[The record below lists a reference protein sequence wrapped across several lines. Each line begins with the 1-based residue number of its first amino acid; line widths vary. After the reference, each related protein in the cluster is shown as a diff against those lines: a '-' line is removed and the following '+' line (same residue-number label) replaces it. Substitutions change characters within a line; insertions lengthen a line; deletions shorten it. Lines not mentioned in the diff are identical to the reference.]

1 MEKNNEKEKT
11 SKRRTKAQEDKMI
24 ELKKEEKEE
33 NIKED
38 MSDDYD
44 IEIPERKEKE
54 TEIRNVRIQKKQ
66 SKKVS
71 DIVVICFVL
80 FLIVTSIIVWTIKS
94 GNLKSISSIVNPKK
108 ETEKVELKHTD
119 SATVKSEGVYITDVS
134 EVVDE
139 VMPSIVAIT
148 SKTVI
153 DSGRFGP
160 SFYGYGFGEGGSYT
174 TEGAGSGVIV
184 SENDNEIF
192 VLTNYHVVEN
202 SSELSVKFI
211 DDKSHDATVKGVSER
226 KDIAIVSV
234 QKKDIDNETLKQI
247 KIATIG
253 NSNELK
259 VGNGIIAI
267 GNALGY
273 GQSVT
278 TGVVSALNREV
289 STDDYTQDMIQ
300 IDAAINGGNSGGAL
314 LNSKGEVVGIN
325 SVKYSSSGSSTSAS
339 VEGMG
344 FAIPISDVED
354 IIKKLITGKN
364 DEGGLTLGIEGYM
377 TNSDTIANY
386 NFPEGFYVSA
396 ITKDGNAEDS
406 ELEIGNII
414 TEIDNNKVTSIE
426 TIRKV
431 LNKKEKGDTVTLKVK
446 YTSRNEYKEKEITIT
461 LKK

>member
-1 MEKNNEKEKT
+1 MKK
-11 SKRRTKAQEDKMI
+11 DI
-24 ELKKEEKEE
+24 EFEEE
-33 NIKED
+33 NVRRNSSKNE
-38 MSDDYD
+38 
-44 IEIPERKEKE
+44 ERVVKVEK
-54 TEIRNVRIQKKQ
+54 KK
-66 SKKVS
+66 SS
-71 DIVVICFVL
+71 HVIAWTIGICL
-80 FLIVTSIIVWTIKS
+80 FLSVIFVGSTLVLWKTGKLGAIKRW
-94 GNLKSISSIVNPKK
+94 LKNELTQT
-108 ETEKVELKHTD
+108 ETVEIKHTD
-119 SATVKSEGVYITDVS
+119 TVTVKSDGVYITDVS

-153 DSGRFGP
+153 SSGNYGP
-160 SFYGYGFGEGGSYT
+160 SIFGFGGGSYT

-192 VLTNYHVVEN
+192 ILTNYHVVEN
-202 SSELSVKFI
+202 TTELSVQFI
-211 DDKSHDATVKGVSER
+211 NDKSYDATIKGVSKS

-234 QKKDIDNETLKQI
+234 SKKEMDSETLKSV
-247 KIATIG
+247 KIATLG

-289 STDDYTQDMIQ
+289 TTDSYSQEMIQ

-325 SVKYSSSGSSTSAS
+325 AVKYSNRTSGSAS
-339 VEGMG
+339 IEGMG

-354 IIKKLITGKN
+354 IIEELIKGKN
-364 DEGGLTLGIEGYM
+364 DDGAVVLGIEGGM
-377 TNSDTIANY
+377 TSSLGINNNLPD
-386 NFPEGFYVSA
+386 GFYVTA
-396 ITKDGNAEDS
+396 IESGSNAANS

-414 TEIDNNKVTSIE
+414 TEVDNNKVTSVE
-426 TIRKV
+426 TIRKA
-431 LNKKEKGDTVTLKVK
+431 LNKKKKGDTIKLKVK
-446 YTSRNEYKEKEITIT
+446 YVSRNEYKEKEITIK
-461 LKK
+461 LN

>member
-1 MEKNNEKEKT
+1 MKKEKFNEKEDIIID
-11 SKRRTKAQEDKMI
+11 E
-24 ELKKEEKEE
+24 KKEKHKSKTN
-33 NIKED
+33 NI
-38 MSDDYD
+38 
-44 IEIPERKEKE
+44 II
-54 TEIRNVRIQKKQ
+54 IF
-66 SKKVS
+66 
-71 DIVVICFVL
+71 VICSILLVL
-80 FLIVTSIIVWTIKS
+80 MIGISYWIVTSGKLNFIS
-94 GNLKSISSIVNPKK
+94 NLTNSKQELEQI
-108 ETEKVELKHTD
+108 ELKHTD
-119 SATVKSEGVYITDVS
+119 SLTVKSDGVYITDVS

-153 DSGRFGP
+153 SSGRFGP
-160 SFYGYGFGEGGSYT
+160 FYGNSSYT

-184 SENDNEIF
+184 SENDTEIF
-192 VLTNYHVVEN
+192 ILTNYHVVEN
-202 SSELSVKFI
+202 STELSVKFI
-211 DDKSHDATVKGVSER
+211 DDKSYDATIKGVSER

-234 QKKDIDNETLKQI
+234 SKKSLESETLKQI

-289 STDDYTQDMIQ
+289 STDEYIQDMIQ

-325 SVKYSSSGSSTSAS
+325 SVKYSSNGLSSNAS

-344 FAIPISDVED
+344 FAIPISDVEE
-354 IIKKLITGKN
+354 IIKTLIKGENDTGV
-364 DEGGLTLGIEGYM
+364 LSLGIEGYM
-377 TNSDTIANY
+377 TNSGNIASY
-386 NFPEGFYVSA
+386 RLPEGFYVSA
-396 ITKDGNAEDS
+396 ITKDGNAEKS

-414 TEIDNNKVTSIE
+414 TEIDNNKVTSLE
-426 TIRKV
+426 TIKKV
-431 LNKKEKGDTVTLKVK
+431 LNKKEKGDNVKLKVK
-446 YTSRNEYKEKEITIT
+446 YASRNEYKEKEITIT
-461 LKK
+461 LK